1 MIETSSQ
8 TWIAVR
14 KAAEQMIEA
23 DRVAL
28 EARGLPEPDTEYL
41 RGHIAA
47 LKDVL
52 ALAAMPIEMES
63 GPIPS

>member
-1 MIETSSQ
+1 MIEATSQ

-14 KAAEQMIEA
+14 KAAEGMIEV
-23 DRVAL
+23 DRSAL
-28 EARGLPEPDTEYL
+28 EARGLPDVDTEYL
-41 RGHIAA
+41 RGRIAA

-52 ALAAMPIEMES
+52 DLTKPPIDMES